1 MASVSTASS
10 FASTPAANASSVNG
24 SSPVA
29 GTAANGGTQS
39 ASAASDDFMQ
49 LFADMINGGAPSDSG
64 ASPLQDVTAFLLGGE
79 QPDTVKDDSDTD
91 SDDTDADEAAAALA
105 MSAML
110 PGVMPLKPSPQ
121 AGSAAGGGASPG
133 TDAISTAL
141 ASKVALDTSQAALDG
156 LADEST
162 DAAGNAAP
170 KSADSAAN
178 SAQTTAPAQ
187 MHALMASHNATP
199 DIDVPADGALRTPVG
214 SHAWREE
221 LGAQLTLMAV
231 NGRDAA
237 SLKLSPD
244 HLGPLEIR
252 ISVQDGQASVY
263 FGATNADTRSALE
276 QSLPRLRELF
286 ASQGMVLADSGVSRD
301 SPRNSFKPAP
311 FSGGARG
318 SSDADPVT
326 SVTSVTLARAG
337 LIDTYV

>member
-1 MASVSTASS
+1 
-10 FASTPAANASSVNG
+10 
-24 SSPVA
+24 
-29 GTAANGGTQS
+29 
-39 ASAASDDFMQ
+39 MQ

-64 ASPLQDVTAFLLGGE
+64 ASPLQDVTAFLLGGD
-79 QPDTVKDDSDTD
+79 QPDAVKDSTDTD
-91 SDDTDADEAAAALA
+91 SDDTDSDEAAALA

-110 PGVMPLKPSPQ
+110 PGMMPVAPSTAPG
-121 AGSAAGGGASPG
+121 AATAGGANAG
-133 TDAISTAL
+133 TDGISAAL
-141 ASKVALDTSQAALDG
+141 ASKVAIDTSQAALDG
-156 LADEST
+156 LADDSS
-162 DAAGNAAP
+162 DAAGNASTKA
-170 KSADSAAN
+170 ADSTN
-178 SAQTTAPAQ
+178 NAQTTAPAQ
-187 MHALMASHNATP
+187 MHALLASHNAAP
-199 DIDVPADGALRTPVG
+199 DIDVPVDGTLRTAVG
-214 SHAWREE
+214 THAWRDE

-231 NGRDAA
+231 NGREAA

-286 ASQGMVLADSGVSRD
+286 AAQGMVLADAGVSRD
-301 SPRNSFKPAP
+301 SPRNSFKPTP
-311 FSGGARG
+311 FNGGSRG